1 MEGGN
6 EKSALWDWEIRK
18 GWERSAEAARSWDLF
33 EEDLKCLKTLGANAY
48 RFSVEWS
55 RVEPEPGVFDEKAL
69 AHYASW
75 VSRLREEG
83 LVPMVCFHHFSE
95 PAWLLKEC
103 PEGWLTEAPVA
114 LFERFVA
121 KAAAALG
128 AVDDF
133 LPFNEPNVFAV
144 GAYGAGIFPPGG
156 LKLGLGDAARATA
169 NLAKA
174 HNAAYRVLK
183 ALKPHCRVGVAQN
196 VADLLPAGPGDEA
209 AVERW
214 DAFMHTDFLDRTVGS
229 LDFVGINY
237 YTQIFVSNCF
247 FMPYGALPGYAELE
261 QRLGPLFRLFGGRR
275 GPRQRTGMGW
285 EVAPEGLENVVL
297 KLWKRYKKPLMITEN
312 GVADETGVD
321 RDAFIRDH
329 CAAIKKAMDQGAEV
343 TGYLHWSLVDN
354 WEWGSYKPRFGLF
367 TRDDRTPRP
376 GVNAFKELSHG
387 QDHAARR

>member
-1 MEGGN
+1 VEGGN
-6 EKSALWDWEIRK
+6 DKSALWNWEIRK

-33 EEDLKCLKTLGANAY
+33 EEDLKCLKALGANAY

-55 RVEPEPGVFDEKAL
+55 RLETSPGVFDEKAL
-69 AHYASW
+69 ARYAGW
-75 VSRLREEG
+75 VRRLREEG

-95 PAWLLKEC
+95 PAWLLEEC
-103 PEGWLTEAPVA
+103 PEGWQTEAPVA
-114 LFERFVA
+114 LFTRFVEKTA
-121 KAAAALG
+121 SALG

-133 LPFNEPNVFAV
+133 LPFNEPNVFAL
-144 GAYGAGIFPPGG
+144 GAYGAGIFPPGR
-156 LKLGLGDAARATA
+156 LGHPGRAMA

-174 HNAAYRVLK
+174 HIAAAAVLK
-183 ALKPHCRVGVAQN
+183 RLRPHCRVGVAQN
-196 VADLLPAGPGDEA
+196 VADLTGDEKA
-209 AVERW
+209 AARW
-214 DAFMHTDFLDRTVGS
+214 DEFMHLDFLDRVVGS
-229 LDFVGINY
+229 LDFLGINY
-237 YTQIFVSNCF
+237 YTQIHVSSVLGF
-247 FMPYGALPGYAELE
+247 PLPGYAEVAAG
-261 QRLGPLFRLFGGRR
+261 LGPLFGLLGGRR

-297 KLWKRYKKPLMITEN
+297 KLWRRYKKPILITEN

-329 CAAIKKAMDQGAEV
+329 CAALSRAMKQGAEV

-367 TRDDRTPRP
+367 SRHDRAPRR
-376 GVNAFKELSHG
+376 GVEAFKELSHG